1 MWSMLPGT
9 TLDSVSPEERFWP
22 ARMRWRLR
30 GAWLWP
36 AFVAFTVADGVLLHL
51 LPPVRLGFTREGMT
65 VIFGI
70 IVATFANLVLVGA
83 VAPWLARRL
92 AERPAVTAG
101 GTLAE
106 VPDQVRREVI
116 QDRVGTGL
124 LVAGLLGVLAAG
136 LGSREVVVADTKATE
151 ENARLVRTYVQ
162 RSGSEE
168 LARNLETA
176 NTVKLGE
183 GYFRTCIARDDRRRY
198 FCLFVDTKPE
208 PARVVRDPSTEPNQG
223 YVR

>member
-1 MWSMLPGT
+1 
-9 TLDSVSPEERFWP
+9 
-22 ARMRWRLR
+22 MRWRLR

-36 AFVAFTVADGVLLHL
+36 AFVLFTLADGVLLHL

-65 VIFGI
+65 LVFGL

-92 AERPAVTAG
+92 AERPEATAS
-101 GTLAE
+101 GTLGI
-106 VPDQVRREVI
+106 VPDQVRREVVL
-116 QDRVGTGL
+116 DRVGTAL
-124 LVAGLLGVLAAG
+124 LAAGLIGVLAAG
-136 LGSREVVVADTKATE
+136 LGSREVVVADTNATE
-151 ENARLVRTYVQ
+151 TNAKLVRDYVQ
-162 RSGSEE
+162 RSPSAE
-168 LARNLETA
+168 LRRNLETA

-198 FCLFVDTKPE
+198 FCMFVDTKKKP
-208 PARVVRDPSTEPNQG
+208 PRLVKDPSTQPNQG